1 MKRDISNALKNINN
15 DLRKLEEGLKAIGTD
30 RDTKV
35 MRLQTSNLLKDTSI
49 QIRELSHDIKK
60 YGELP
65 IEGGLHKKKQ
75 HID

>member
-1 MKRDISNALKNINN
+1 M
-15 DLRKLEEGLKAIGTD
+15 DLRRLDEYLKAIGTD
-30 RDTKV
+30 KDTKAN
-35 MRLQTSNLLKDTSI
+35 RQQTSNLLKDTSI
-49 QIRELSHDIKK
+49 KIRELSMDIKK